1 MEKIAE
7 YMMRSYDMNNIAI
20 IVIGM
25 MIVTYIPRLIPFL
38 IISGKPLPLKIKR
51 FLEYVPYTALGALI
65 IPGAI
70 GAVAEKPFASAIGLA
85 FAAIYSYLRGGII
98 VTVAGS
104 IAAVYLV
111 LVCL

>member
-1 MEKIAE
+1 
-7 YMMRSYDMNNIAI
+7 MNNIAI

-25 MIVTYIPRLIPFL
+25 TIVTYLPRLIPFML
-38 IISGKPLPLKIKR
+38 ISGKPLPLRIKR

-70 GAVAEKPFASAIGLA
+70 GAVPEKPVASAVGLG
-85 FAAIYSYLRGGII
+85 FAAIYSYFRGGII

-111 LVCL
+111 LLII

>member
-1 MEKIAE
+1 
-7 YMMRSYDMNNIAI
+7 MNNIMV
-20 IVIGM
+20 IVLGM
-25 MIVTYIPRLIPFL
+25 MIVTYLPRLIPFML
-38 IISGKPLPLKIKR
+38 ISGKPLPFKVRR

-70 GAVAEKPFASAIGLA
+70 GAVPEKPLASAVGLG
-85 FAAIYSYLRGGII
+85 FAAAYSYFRGGII

-111 LVCL
+111 LVYL